1 MKKVIA
7 VILALVLA
15 LSVSAVA
22 FATEGEILAEI
33 TFDED
38 GNPSSSSAEV
48 KCLAGKNPD
57 GSTSVLIYAPVG
69 TYVKIGNEII
79 EITSRRTEINVPAPQ
94 APEATP
100 VANNPAAPEPVQA
113 DNAEAN
119 AEAEASIGF
128 FARLI
133 VWLQSLFAGIAGWF
147 N

>member
-1 MKKVIA
+1 MTMRKVIA

-15 LSVSAVA
+15 LSVSATA
-22 FATEGEILAEI
+22 FAAEGEILAEI

-38 GNPSSSSAEV
+38 GNPASSSTEV
-48 KCLAGKNPD
+48 KALAGRNPD
-57 GSTSVLIYAPVG
+57 GSTSLLIYAPVG
-69 TYVKIGNEII
+69 AMIKIGDEII

-113 DNAEAN
+113 DGTESEAPL
-119 AEAEASIGF
+119 GF

-133 VWLQSLFAGIAGWF
+133 AWLQSIFSGIAGWF